1 MSEYKYP
8 YIPKEYYPA
17 VMYACKLV
25 RETGYKNKAIERA
38 ANYYGV
44 DEDKVRKHFEARN
57 AAGCKVKLAAK
68 GRKYK
73 YFVVGVFFGSDAQGE
88 TGYPAKV
95 VVCRGLTKDTV
106 SSRFTESD
114 MRFDMAHDYGGA
126 YSAYRYHKVLS
137 EHDTAEEAQ
146 KAASTVETE

>member
-1 MSEYKYP
+1 MKKYRYP

-25 RETGYKNKAIERA
+25 RETGYKNKAIEKA

-44 DEDKVRKHFEARN
+44 DEDEVRKHFEARN
-57 AAGCKVKLAAK
+57 AAGCKAKSAAK

-73 YFVVGVFFGSDAQGE
+73 YFVVGVFFGSDAHGE

-95 VVCRGLTKDTV
+95 VVCKGLTKDTV
-106 SSRFTESD
+106 SSRFAESD
-114 MRFDMAHDYGGA
+114 YRFDMAHWNSA
-126 YSAYRYHKVLS
+126 AYRYHKVLS

-146 KAASTVETE
+146 KAARAVETE